1 MKKTIPVLAFL
12 GIAAAAYAA
21 YRKNKSHKTVK
32 IKTDDE
38 DWGHFS
44 DGSESDLPQ
53 QVDDRAKQSYRIQAR
68 LLAEGY
74 GENDML
80 DLIHKVSF
88 DTSDAMFAFVKN
100 VKAKQYNLDEAGAD
114 NSVTVRLN
122 MPATADAIYAS
133 ILEVAE
139 MAFSNH
145 GSYRGFTRTSTD
157 IE

>member
-21 YRKNKSHKTVK
+21 YRKNKALKAVK
-32 IKTDDE
+32 IKASEE

-44 DGSESDLPQ
+44 DDPEVDLPQ

-74 GENDML
+74 GENDVL
-80 DLIHKVSF
+80 DMIHKVSF
-88 DTSDAMFAFVKN
+88 DTSDAMFAFVKGA
-100 VKAKQYNLDEAGAD
+100 KAKHYNLDEAGAD
-114 NSVTVRLN
+114 NSVTVSLQ